1 MRRVRGASR
10 LGCVTAVA
18 VLGLLTY
25 VGIPFFS
32 LEMRFLNVREEIRDH
47 IAQITAPRATEVE
60 DRVAAKVRELGLPPS
75 AERVRVRMLPGGARR
90 FLITVVY
97 SDTVTLLAWSWVRP
111 RSVEAATP
119 CSEDASASRAR
130 AAVSALLRISATAN
144 SRHRRGL

>member
-1 MRRVRGASR
+1 MRRVRGANR

-32 LEMRFLNVREEIRDH
+32 LEMRFWNVREEIRDH

-60 DRVAAKVRELGLPPS
+60 DRVAAKVRELGLPLS
-75 AERVRVRMLPGGARR
+75 AERVRMLPGGARR

-97 SDTVTLLAWSWVRP
+97 SDTVNLLAWSWVRP

-119 CSEDASASRAR
+119 
-130 AAVSALLRISATAN
+130 
-144 SRHRRGL
+144 